1 MFQRPL
7 NKQEPITLAEFL
19 DLYNLDTF
27 KVNGTII
34 TSTHTPHKR
43 NEKGE
48 LVPDGEKVII
58 GYRITLSSDTGV
70 PITELNSYM
79 QNIVT
84 DMSHCELDGEKL
96 VLIKIS
102 TEKKE

>member
-1 MFQRPL
+1 MFYKPL
-7 NKQEPITLAEFL
+7 DKQEPITLAEFL

-43 NEKGE
+43 NEQGE
-48 LVPDGEKVII
+48 LVPDGEKIVI
-58 GYRITLSSDTGV
+58 GYRITLSSDTGLS
-70 PITELNSYM
+70 ITELNSYM
-79 QNIVT
+79 RNIVT
-84 DMSHCELDGEKL
+84 DMSYCELDGEKL

-102 TEKKE
+102 TEIKE

>member
-1 MFQRPL
+1 MFYKPL
-7 NKQEPITLAEFL
+7 EKQEPITLAEFL

-27 KVNGTII
+27 KVNGTIT
-34 TSTHTPHKR
+34 TSTYTPYKR

-48 LVPDGEKVII
+48 LVPDGETIDI
-58 GYRITLSSDTGV
+58 GYRITLSSDTGLS
-70 PITELNSYM
+70 ITELNSYM

-84 DMSHCELDGEKL
+84 DMSYCELDGEKL

-102 TEKKE
+102 TEIKE